1 MRILLIGA
9 GGMVGSRIAAEAL
22 RRGHDVIGAT
32 RSGRAD
38 GVPPSPHLTLVAAD
52 ANDPKAVAELASDA
66 DAVVAAVAPPRDGS
80 PPTGPFLAVASAVID
95 GTRES
100 GTRRLVWVGG
110 AGSLEVGG
118 GMRLSDTADFP
129 DAYKGEATAQGEVL
143 DVFREITDLDWT
155 YFSPAAE
162 IGPGERT
169 GEFRVGSNTLL
180 SDAEG
185 RSRISAEDYAVALVD
200 ALEKGEHV
208 RERFTVAY

>member
-9 GGMVGSRIAAEAL
+9 GGMVGSRVATEAL
-22 RRGHDVIGAT
+22 RRGHDVVAVT

-38 GVPPSPHLTLVAAD
+38 GVPPSPRLSRVSAD
-52 ANDPKAVAELASDA
+52 ANDPKAVAELAEGVDV
-66 DAVVAAVAPPRDGS
+66 VVAAVAPPRDGS
-80 PPTGPFLAVASAVID
+80 PPTGPFLAVASAIID

-129 DAYKGEATAQGEVL
+129 DAYKGEAAAQGEVL

-155 YFSPAAE
+155 YVSPAAS
-162 IGPGERT
+162 IAPGERT
-169 GEFRVGSNTLL
+169 GEFRVGANRLL
-180 SDAEG
+180 TDAKG
-185 RSRISAEDYAVALVD
+185 RSHISAEDYAVALVD
-200 ALEKGEHV
+200 ALESGDHV
-208 RERFTVAY
+208 RERITVAY